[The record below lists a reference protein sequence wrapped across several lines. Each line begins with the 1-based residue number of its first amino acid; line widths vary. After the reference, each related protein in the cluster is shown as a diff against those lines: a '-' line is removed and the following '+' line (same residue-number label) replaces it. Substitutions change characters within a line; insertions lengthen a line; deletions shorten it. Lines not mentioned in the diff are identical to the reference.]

1 MFYSGGDIKAIQ
13 QVISNLHI
21 SKLEVRDEDSHDI
34 QPYTHLRNI
43 EKVIV
48 ALGPEITQV
57 RDTFLK
63 MLSKYVEWLK
73 NLGVLTQAVGSL
85 TKGSVILARERFRK
99 NPPGNFVRAQ
109 SGKAEGDFAMC
120 ITLTHALE
128 LLVQHGLRGFY
139 NFLAEK
145 TSVPEKGNNRTRTE
159 LYKLAGFSNMMDDLA
174 SKFGPEVEIGQA
186 PVSHP
191 KLTKL
196 SEGNLLYCFYV

>member
-1 MFYSGGDIKAIQ
+1 M
-13 QVISNLHI
+13 ISNLHI
-21 SKLEVRDEDSHDI
+21 SKIEVRDEDSPDI

-48 ALGPEITQV
+48 PLGPEITQV
-57 RDTFLK
+57 RDTFLT

-73 NLGVLTQAVGSL
+73 NLGVLTQAVASL
-85 TKGSVILARERFRK
+85 TKGSVIVARERFRK
-99 NPPGNFVRAQ
+99 NPPGNFAKTQ
-109 SGKAEGDFAMC
+109 TGKAEGDFAMC

-159 LYKLAGFSNMMDDLA
+159 LYKMAGFGDMMNDLA
-174 SKFGPEVEIGQA
+174 SKFGAQVELGQA

-196 SEGNLLYCFYV
+196 CEGKLLYCFYDRVQNNF